1 VICTEWEVFSNP
13 DFTKMKT
20 LMKEPV
26 IFDGR
31 NLFDLNEMNSTGFYY
46 SSIGRRIINIEDR

>member
-1 VICTEWEVFSNP
+1 MGSVHNP

-31 NLFDLNEMNSTGFYY
+31 NLFDLNEMTSKSLLFEYRKKNYKY
-46 SSIGRRIINIEDR
+46 RR